1 MRERKANVVNSRM
14 SPTETKAASIR
25 LASPGVRVLSKTLS
39 PWLSGSVQREVLH
52 EESTHERGKFEMML

>member
-1 MRERKANVVNSRM
+1 MRERKASVVNSRM

-25 LASPGVRVLSKTLS
+25 LASPGFRALPKTLS

-52 EESTHERGKFEMML
+52 EESAHKHGKFEMVL